1 MLSAIYQGDT
11 FTLPIILTSPTDAP
25 IDLTGSEI
33 EFSFGKAG
41 NYVTDVSHGV
51 TIVREDTQGK
61 ITITIDAE
69 TMSAKYP
76 EGRYSV
82 WLKITYPGGRVETE
96 FGLTQAINGGM
107 PRE

>member
-11 FTLPIILTSPTDAP
+11 FILPIILTSPTDAP
-25 IDLTGSEI
+25 IDLTGATI

-41 NYVTDVSHGV
+41 NYVTEVSHGV
-51 TIVREDTQGK
+51 TIARDETQGK

-69 TMSAKYP
+69 TMGTKYP

-82 WLKITYPGGRVETE
+82 WLRITYPDGTTETE